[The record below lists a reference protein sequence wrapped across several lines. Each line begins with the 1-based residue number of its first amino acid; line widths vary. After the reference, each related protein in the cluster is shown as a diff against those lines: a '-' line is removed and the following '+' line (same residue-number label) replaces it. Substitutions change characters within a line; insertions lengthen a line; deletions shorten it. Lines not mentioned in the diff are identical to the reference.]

1 MLFQLKKKK
10 KNVSIF
16 SLFLKFFL
24 QIFYDIYQLLQLG
37 PLPPLKLL
45 VPHGSPIIVLYRNH
59 RISEKNRISQYHFR
73 CDADRQKWTSDS

>member
-1 MLFQLKKKK
+1 MLFQPKKKEK
-10 KNVSIF
+10 KMFLFF
-16 SLFLKFFL
+16 SRFLKFFL

-45 VPHGSPIIVLYRNH
+45 VPHGSPIIVLYR
-59 RISEKNRISQYHFR
+59 ISEKNRISQYHFR